1 MTTAPYSG
9 ICPAHLTVIL
19 SIFCPTCCLS
29 GCNSQ
34 PMVCSIKSSPFLQK
48 DPSRSVPLPPGTRRH
63 LELSLP
69 ELIEIQPIDLIISHI
84 TVKSLPRKLQLI
96 NGNAH
101 VSFLSFIIRMDDDV
115 EMRYE
120 NMKSKKRAPSSII

>member
-1 MTTAPYSG
+1 MTTAPCSG

-29 GCNSQ
+29 GYNSQ

-48 DPSRSVPLPPGTRRH
+48 DSSRSVPLPPGTRRH

-69 ELIEIQPIDLIISHI
+69 ELIEIRPIDLIISEEAKDYNEDDAQKV
-84 TVKSLPRKLQLI
+84 TLPPVDCLWSALEFLLLLLLCLELWFVLFKLFYSL
-96 NGNAH
+96 
-101 VSFLSFIIRMDDDV
+101 
-115 EMRYE
+115 
-120 NMKSKKRAPSSII
+120 